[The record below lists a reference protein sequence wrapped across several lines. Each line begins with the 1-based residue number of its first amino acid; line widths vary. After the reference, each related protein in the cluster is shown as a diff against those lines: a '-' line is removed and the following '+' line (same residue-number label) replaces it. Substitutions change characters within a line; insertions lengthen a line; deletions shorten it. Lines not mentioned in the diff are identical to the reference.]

1 MTMAAPSFDPAPSF
15 GPKIIRIAPNV
26 WMPMLSMGV
35 STLRMEFVQLGGRGL
50 DTGVDYGEWEHKN
63 LRQTLNK
70 LKRMKSSDLAN
81 LFVTSKI
88 PCCPATPEGD
98 GSLGK
103 RWRGIW
109 PKMCIGLDGGPE
121 RLHMYVQRSLRRLG
135 LAHFDLLLLHW
146 PCLKWNHTISMWRAM
161 ERLLQKRVVRS
172 IGVSN
177 FDAKTLEQLVH
188 MAAIKPAVN
197 QCGLTVGFHGYP
209 EVGGDKATLDKC
221 RELNITYQAYGPH
234 GLTTKMDVLSGN
246 RVLGAV
252 SARCGRSA
260 SEVAL
265 RWAMQEWTPVVFS
278 SNNYS
283 HVRANLGVFDF
294 ELSREDMRQLENA

>member
-1 MTMAAPSFDPAPSF
+1 MAAPSFDPAPSF

-109 PKMCIGLDGGPE
+109 PKMCIGLDGGAGE
-121 RLHMYVQRSLRRLG
+121 ATHVRAALVAQVGARSFRPAAASLAVPQMESHDIDVESDGETSAEASCSFNRRL
-135 LAHFDLLLLHW
+135 
-146 PCLKWNHTISMWRAM
+146 
-161 ERLLQKRVVRS
+161 
-172 IGVSN
+172 N